1 MACLD
6 GDGEG
11 VRDKIEEALQA
22 ENLRLLVVKD
32 QSVIA
37 DIAEVSDVDEHLAKN
52 IAALE
57 VGKSVVWGTVH
68 TYIGDGE
75 A

>member
-6 GDGEG
+6 EDGEG
-11 VRDKIEEALQA
+11 VRDKIEVALQA
-22 ENLRLLVVKD
+22 ENLRLLAVQD
-32 QSVIA
+32 QSVIT
-37 DIAEVSDVDEHLAKN
+37 DIAEVPDEHLAKN

-57 VGKSVVWGTVH
+57 VGKSVVWGTIH